1 MADEAAP
8 SRAEK
13 VLIVEDDAT
22 QRRLYRAILERAGI
36 LVIDAESAADM
47 RAALSQEGFDAVILD
62 LNLPDAHGRELIPE
76 ILAHPAKPSIVVV
89 TADGSMRNAVDAIRE
104 GAYDFLVK
112 PLNPDRLITTVR
124 NAAEKTRLAA
134 SIRGNGQAPAEA
146 PAAANAPMQSVS
158 SAALPP
164 RPAAPAGPAGQH
176 DPLRFQEWREPRDII
191 PMDDVERAVLEKA
204 LEICGGNV
212 PRAAALLGLSAS
224 TLYRKK
230 AAWQE

>member
-1 MADEAAP
+1 MADDSTP

-36 LVIDAESAADM
+36 LVIDAETAADM
-47 RAALSQEGFDAVILD
+47 RSALAQEGFDAVILD

-124 NAAEKTRLAA
+124 NAAEKTHLAA
-134 SIRGNGQAPAEA
+134 SIRDNGQAPAAPQPGYA
-146 PAAANAPMQSVS
+146 PAPQASPAVLSQSH
-158 SAALPP
+158 
-164 RPAAPAGPAGQH
+164 PAAPAGQTAQP
-176 DPLRFQEWREPRDII
+176 DPLRFQEWHEPRDII

-230 AAWQE
+230 AAWQA